1 MSAVVV
7 GWTGRCPDPKDRARL
22 IAHLERL
29 AEVSD
34 SYLRNRL
41 PERVIAS
48 SRKSDLREKRQ
59 QARANIEFV
68 DGPIAGQVVIS
79 SGIVP
84 DHNTFLAAARE
95 AGPAHRRSSRTRAR
109 LDHLAARC
117 AAERHRFPPL
127 RSEPASS
134 RRRPAELRLS
144 RDQGCALPRWQ
155 ARSGRPRQGP

>member
-59 QARANIEFV
+59 Q
-68 DGPIAGQVVIS
+68 G
-79 SGIVP
+79 
-84 DHNTFLAAARE
+84 
-95 AGPAHRRSSRTRAR
+95 
-109 LDHLAARC
+109 
-117 AAERHRFPPL
+117 
-127 RSEPASS
+127 
-134 RRRPAELRLS
+134 
-144 RDQGCALPRWQ
+144 
-155 ARSGRPRQGP
+155 PRQY